1 MSSLP
6 RPPGL
11 GEIEFK
17 VEREDERSAVYVVEG
32 EDHTIGNLL
41 EKILLNMKGVEFAN
55 YEMPHPLEH
64 RIVIRIHTDG
74 SIKPREALMK
84 ALDEALRLIEEFREK
99 FLEELK
105 RLGREIEE

>member
-1 MSSLP
+1 VSSLP

-17 VEREDERSAVYVVEG
+17 VEREDERTAVYVIEG

-41 EKILLNMKGVEFAN
+41 EKILINMKGVDFAN

-74 SIKPREALMK
+74 SITPREALKK
-84 ALDEALRLIEEFREK
+84 ALDEALELIKSFREL
-99 FLEELK
+99 FLKELQ